1 MLSRFVA
8 RRFAAAVAL
17 AFGVVLVAFLLT
29 NLVPG
34 DPAAAN
40 LGQRAIEDPDA
51 VAAFRRQYG
60 LDQPLPVQFGRY
72 LTNLLTGDLGR
83 SQQTNRPVRTDLAE
97 FGPASAELALT
108 ATAISLVLGI
118 GLGTLAAVRRD
129 GPIDQALRVV
139 SLGGVSVPLFWLA
152 LIALYLL
159 SFRLSLFPGAGRLG
173 PGAPRPPSVTGMY
186 TVDAAL
192 VGDWATFRS
201 ALGHVLL
208 PAMVLAAY
216 TIGLLTRFTRSSVLE
231 VLGNDYVR
239 AAHAKGLPVRL
250 VVRRHVMRAA
260 LVPIITV
267 VGTAFASLLAGT
279 VLVEQIFSWPG
290 IGSYAYRSATT
301 LDLPAIMGVSLFV
314 ALVYIF
320 VNFVVDVLYGV
331 IDPRIRAS

>member
-173 PGAPRPPSVTGMY
+173 PGAPRPPPVTGMY

-192 VGDWATFRS
+192 AGDWATFRS

>member
-192 VGDWATFRS
+192 AGDWATFRS

>member
-1 MLSRFVA
+1 VLSRFVA

-192 VGDWATFRS
+192 AGDWATFRS